1 MANEYI
7 ASLSNRI
14 FLKSESDFPGLASM
28 ADAQLA
34 PVTSF
39 ALTSNRKQLFRRD
52 KTGFRS
58 ESPVLGPQRELLEFN
73 LESYGTGWS
82 GSTSKPAI
90 APLLESGMG
99 NPMAIGATLK
109 VSAASSVNVTLQ
121 ADANLTIGMGL
132 AFGAEIRFVASI
144 AGPRDFTLNA
154 PFSVQLAPASDLQ
167 VCANLAPGDAVLPLS
182 ILDTWAPAQAV
193 QRLVSGAV
201 TDQMRIRVNNDF
213 LEVETRGYATS
224 LYDNVSGV
232 GGVNFQFPEP
242 PPAAQSAISAPIAGH
257 LGQVW
262 IGSPASRFC
271 TLTQAEVRIENNIE
285 PRTDEFG
292 CYETKGF
299 VLGRRKVSLDL
310 TLFERNDLISQVLY
324 SSATLNQPLSVMLQM
339 GTQPGSLFAIYLP
352 AVLFPVPAFNDS
364 QPRLLWQF
372 RNALALGAA
381 NDEVFLA
388 MR

>member
-1 MANEYI
+1 
-7 ASLSNRI
+7 
-14 FLKSESDFPGLASM
+14 M

-99 NPMAIGATLK
+99 NAMAIGATLK

-167 VCANLAPGDAVLPLS
+167 VCANLAPGDAVRPLS

-232 GGVNFQFPEP
+232 GGVNFQFPDP

>member
-1 MANEYI
+1 MASEYI
-7 ASLSNRI
+7 SSLSNRI
-14 FLKSESDFPGLASM
+14 FLKSETDFPDLSTM
-28 ADAQLA
+28 AEAELA
-34 PVTSF
+34 PVTTF
-39 ALTSNRKQLFRRD
+39 ALSSNRRQLFRRD

-58 ESPVLGPQRELLEFN
+58 EAPVLGPQRELLEFN

-82 GSTSKPAI
+82 GNAGKPAV

-99 NPMAIGATLK
+99 NSITMGSSLIVA
-109 VSAASSVNVTLQ
+109 SASNMNVTLT
-121 ADANLTIGMGL
+121 ADAALSIGMGL
-132 AFGAEIRFVASI
+132 AAGSEIRFIASI

-154 PFSVQLAPASDLQ
+154 PFTAQLSNGSTLDL
-167 VCANLAPGDAVLPLS
+167 CANLAPGDSVRSMS

-193 QRLVSGAV
+193 QRFITGAV
-201 TDQMRIRVNNDF
+201 ADQMRIRVNNDF
-213 LEVETRGYATS
+213 LEIETKGYARS

-232 GGVNFQFPEP
+232 GGANFVFPDT
-242 PPAAQSAISAPIAGH
+242 PAAGQSAISAPIAGH

-271 TLTQAEVRIENNIE
+271 TLTQAELRIDNNIE

-310 TLFERNDLISQVLY
+310 TIFERNDLLSQLLY
-324 SSATLNQPLSVMLQM
+324 SNAVLNQPVSVMLQM

-352 AVLFPVPAFNDS
+352 AVLFPVPAFNDA

-372 RNALALGAA
+372 RNALAMGAS
-381 NDEVFLA
+381 NDEVFIA